1 MRQGQGSQ
9 RFDRPR
15 RLDMSL
21 RKGTGVGALLMG
33 LVGFGLG
40 LFFGWLLHRERVSGT
55 GTTTDLT
62 TTALA
67 DTSARL
73 ELADRDVIDLRA
85 QLTDAQH
92 LLDERT
98 ATIAQLEAELMAY
111 RERSYGEEIAAEPAG
126 VEEVEEM
133 DAATVEIVDAAAD
146 AATAPD
152 TPLVASQFAV
162 DEVDVTD
169 EVLVVQDDVTE
180 VELAEDVVAEEPAV
194 EVELAEQVVAE
205 EPAVEVVPAEPV
217 EEMAEPAEPVV
228 AEEPAEPVVAE
239 PVEPVVAEPAEAE
252 QPEVAEAPVDD
263 ALLDDAA
270 ATGPAV
276 ASTAAAPSDD
286 TADSEPFVLPRDA
299 ERDDLRRIRGI
310 GPTMERLLNEQG
322 IVTFRQ
328 LAVLSDPGIEELQRR
343 LPGVSGRIR
352 RGQWI
357 QQARDL
363 HVQTHGDQ
371 H

>member
-1 MRQGQGSQ
+1 
-9 RFDRPR
+9 
-15 RLDMSL
+15 
-21 RKGTGVGALLMG
+21 MG

-194 EVELAEQVVAE
+194 E
-205 EPAVEVVPAEPV
+205 EVTG
-217 EEMAEPAEPVV
+217 
-228 AEEPAEPVVAE
+228 EPAEPVVAE
-239 PVEPVVAEPAEAE
+239 PVEPVEEMAEEPAVEEVAEPAEAE
-252 QPEVAEAPVDD
+252 QPEVAEARVDD

-286 TADSEPFVLPRDA
+286 TADSEPFVPPRDA

-363 HVQTHGDQ
+363 HVETHGTSPDVTG
-371 H
+371 

>member
-1 MRQGQGSQ
+1 
-9 RFDRPR
+9 
-15 RLDMSL
+15 
-21 RKGTGVGALLMG
+21 MG

-55 GTTTDLT
+55 GMTDRT

-92 LLDERT
+92 LLDERA

-111 RERSYGEEIAAEPAG
+111 RDRSYDEEIVAESAG

-152 TPLVASQFAV
+152 TPLVASQFGVNEA
-162 DEVDVTD
+162 DVTD
-169 EVLVVQDDVTE
+169 EVLVVQDDVAE
-180 VELAEDVVAEEPAV
+180 EPVVEEVVAEEPVV
-194 EVELAEQVVAE
+194 EEVVAE
-205 EPAVEVVPAEPV
+205 EPVV
-217 EEMAEPAEPVV
+217 EEVV
-228 AEEPAEPVVAE
+228 AES
-239 PVEPVVAEPAEAE
+239 VEPV
-252 QPEVAEAPVDD
+252 
-263 ALLDDAA
+263 
-270 ATGPAV
+270 V

-286 TADSEPFVLPRDA
+286 TAGSEPFVPPPDA
-299 ERDDLRRIRGI
+299 DRDDLRRIRGI

-328 LAVLSDPGIEELQRR
+328 LALLTDPGIEELQRR

-363 HVQTHGDQ
+363 HVETHGTDPDVTG
-371 H
+371 

>member
-1 MRQGQGSQ
+1 
-9 RFDRPR
+9 
-15 RLDMSL
+15 
-21 RKGTGVGALLMG
+21 MG

-217 EEMAEPAEPVV
+217 EEMAEPAEPVEEMAEPAEPVV
-228 AEEPAEPVVAE
+228 AEEPAVEEVAEPAEPVVAE

-252 QPEVAEAPVDD
+252 QPEVAEARVDN

-286 TADSEPFVLPRDA
+286 TADSEPFVPPRDA

-363 HVQTHGDQ
+363 HVETHGTSPDVTG
-371 H
+371 

>member
-1 MRQGQGSQ
+1 
-9 RFDRPR
+9 
-15 RLDMSL
+15 
-21 RKGTGVGALLMG
+21 MG

-217 EEMAEPAEPVV
+217 EEMAEEPAVEEVAEPAEPVV

-239 PVEPVVAEPAEAE
+239 PVEAE
-252 QPEVAEAPVDD
+252 QPEVAEARVDD

-286 TADSEPFVLPRDA
+286 TADSEPFVPPRDA

-363 HVQTHGDQ
+363 HVETHGTSPDVTG
-371 H
+371 

>member
-1 MRQGQGSQ
+1 MMRQGQGSQ

-21 RKGTGVGALLMG
+21 RKGNGVGALLMG

-55 GTTTDLT
+55 GTTDRT
-62 TTALA
+62 TSALA

-111 RERSYGEEIAAEPAG
+111 RDRLYGEEIVAEAAG

-162 DEVDVTD
+162 DEADVTD

-180 VELAEDVVAEEPAV
+180 VELAE
-194 EVELAEQVVAE
+194 QVVAE
-205 EPAVEVVPAEPV
+205 EPAEPV
-217 EEMAEPAEPVV
+217 VAEPAEPVV

-239 PVEPVVAEPAEAE
+239 PVDPVVAEP
-252 QPEVAEAPVDD
+252 
-263 ALLDDAA
+263 
-270 ATGPAV
+270 
-276 ASTAAAPSDD
+276 
-286 TADSEPFVLPRDA
+286 
-299 ERDDLRRIRGI
+299 
-310 GPTMERLLNEQG
+310 
-322 IVTFRQ
+322 
-328 LAVLSDPGIEELQRR
+328 
-343 LPGVSGRIR
+343 
-352 RGQWI
+352 
-357 QQARDL
+357 
-363 HVQTHGDQ
+363 
-371 H
+371 

>member
-9 RFDRPR
+9 RSDRPR

-55 GTTTDLT
+55 GTTDRT

-92 LLDERT
+92 LLVERA

-111 RERSYGEEIAAEPAG
+111 RDRSYDDEIVAESAA

-133 DAATVEIVDAAAD
+133 DAAIVEIVDAAAD

-162 DEVDVTD
+162 DEADVTD

-180 VELAEDVVAEEPAV
+180 VELAE
-194 EVELAEQVVAE
+194 QVVAE
-205 EPAVEVVPAEPV
+205 EPAG
-217 EEMAEPAEPVV
+217 EEV
-228 AEEPAEPVVAE
+228 AEEPAEPVVA
-239 PVEPVVAEPAEAE
+239 EPVVAEPAEAE
-252 QPEVAEAPVDD
+252 QPEVAEARVDD

-286 TADSEPFVLPRDA
+286 TADSEPFVPPRDA

-363 HVQTHGDQ
+363 HVETHGTSPDVTG
-371 H
+371 